1 MFPWTSPDPRRESL
15 DATMRCVKTRDTGGR
30 IPYSQQTK
38 APVSYIST
46 CLRFESKVM
55 RILAVPLLV
64 AMSAS
69 AQVSSPPPRTTAS
82 PPTAPAAPTRMQP
95 ATAPDVTAGLPQL
108 NQFTESARVDLA
120 RLRIDKWKTDA
131 NDKRQM
137 QSNSESLQR
146 NLTAA
151 LPAIIEQARA
161 NPSSVAAA
169 FKLYRN
175 LNALYDVMSTVTEAA
190 GAFGSREEYQALA
203 ADTTNL
209 DNLRRSLADRV
220 EAMAG
225 SRDTEIAQLQAR
237 ARQAAAAA
245 AAAPPKKV
253 VVDDTEPV
261 KKSTKKST
269 TKKKTT
275 ATEQQNPPK

>member
-1 MFPWTSPDPRRESL
+1 MLKRFPSRI
-15 DATMRCVKTRDTGGR
+15 MRKLA
-30 IPYSQQTK
+30 IPML
-38 APVSYIST
+38 V
-46 CLRFESKVM
+46 
-55 RILAVPLLV
+55 LAMT
-64 AMSAS
+64 AA
-69 AQVSSPPPRTTAS
+69 AQVSSPPPRTNVSA
-82 PPTAPAAPTRMQP
+82 PPAPAAPTRMQP
-95 ATAPDVTAGLPQL
+95 ATAPDVTASLPQL
-108 NQFTESARVDLA
+108 NQLTESARVDLA

-131 NDKRQM
+131 NDKRQT
-137 QSNSESLQR
+137 QANSESLQR
-146 NLTAA
+146 NMTAA
-151 LPAIIEQARA
+151 LPAVVEQVRA

-203 ADTTNL
+203 TDTTNL
-209 DNLRRSLADRV
+209 DNLRRSLADKV
-220 EAMAG
+220 EAMAA

>member
-1 MFPWTSPDPRRESL
+1 
-15 DATMRCVKTRDTGGR
+15 
-30 IPYSQQTK
+30 
-38 APVSYIST
+38 
-46 CLRFESKVM
+46 M
-55 RILAVPLLV
+55 RILAVSLLL
-64 AMSAS
+64 AITSA
-69 AQVSSPPPRTTAS
+69 AQVSAPPPRSTVTRSA
-82 PPTAPAAPTRMQP
+82 APAAPTGMQP
-95 ATAPDVTAGLPQL
+95 AAAPDARAILPQL
-108 NQFTESARVDLA
+108 NQLTENARVNLA

-137 QSNSESLQR
+137 QANSESLQR
-146 NLTAA
+146 NMTAA
-151 LPAIIEQARA
+151 LPAIVEQVRI
-161 NPSSVAAA
+161 NPASLAAA

-190 GAFGSREEYQALA
+190 GAFGSREEFQALA

-209 DNLRRSLADRV
+209 DNLRRSLADKV
-220 EAMAG
+220 EAMAAA
-225 SRDTEIAQLQAR
+225 RDTELAQLQAR

-261 KKSTKKST
+261 KKSPKKTTT

-275 ATEQQNPPK
+275 ATEQQNPPKQP